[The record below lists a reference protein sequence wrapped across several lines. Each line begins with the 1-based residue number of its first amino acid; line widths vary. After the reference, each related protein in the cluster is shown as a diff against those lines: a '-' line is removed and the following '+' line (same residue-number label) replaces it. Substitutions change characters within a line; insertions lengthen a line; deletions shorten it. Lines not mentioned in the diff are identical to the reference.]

1 MASRSTTRSWLPAR
15 RLGVDVLRLRDG
27 SLRAVLECSTSPA
40 VPGTLLGDLQALQ
53 HAMQIV
59 VRARRPSVSD
69 GTTALARLRASRA
82 ALMSRLAGSDTAFV
96 RRLLVVV
103 PCDAEDTAGEPRLVN
118 ARVIEVHR
126 VLEMAALDPA
136 RLAGSE
142 LDDIAALDDVQ
153 EGRCEVRIGSRL
165 VRTLIITRL
174 PERLRIDA
182 LDAVGCD
189 HDLSLHVEPS
199 GRPDRAE
206 VSAYVSIWAE
216 TRDALDAA
224 TERAEALLAADGVRA
239 RRPYLQ
245 AEPALVSALPLGL
258 DLVGARRVLIGDQLH
273 GAGSSASHR
282 NSERALLY
290 GIDPGTRQPLL
301 LDRLALTNPNAVV
314 LGDQEAR
321 SRLLS
326 LELVRAR
333 LAGRHVHL
341 IGANSAYQSA
351 VEALDGRV
359 VAPVAFDPFS
369 ITGTEESLEARTQA
383 LLAAIEL
390 MAGGLSPSAL
400 VAVEDA
406 VAFSY
411 AAHGFSY
418 EDNDADL
425 TPPTLDEIRTALLR
439 RGATVSD
446 CSQAEIDAV
455 AARLQRYMAGAGR
468 RLLELRTQ
476 APPLGPLSVHDL
488 ARLPEEDRPVGALFS
503 LDRVWHSTSHGKPSL
518 VGLDEAR
525 RVLTGVAGPYVSRL
539 MATARGRQVGLTL
552 ATDDISALLQPPV
565 REFAL
570 GAGLTVL
577 LRQTSEDVERV
588 SEAYRLTPAEQSWL
602 VRASRD
608 EGLLITA
615 DRRFAFRAI
624 ASDEEERLITGG
636 NR

>member
-1 MASRSTTRSWLPAR
+1 LASRSTTRSWLPAR

-27 SLRAVLECSTSPA
+27 SLRAVLECSTPPA
-40 VPGTLLGDLQALQ
+40 VPGRLLGDLQALQ
-53 HAMQIV
+53 QATQIV
-59 VRARRPSVSD
+59 VRARRPSVGD
-69 GTTALARLRASRA
+69 GTAALARLRASHA
-82 ALMSRLAGSDTAFV
+82 SLMSRLAGSDTAFV

-103 PCDAEDTAGEPRLVN
+103 RCDAEDSAGEPPPVN
-118 ARVIEVHR
+118 ARVAEVHR
-126 VLEMAALDPA
+126 ALELAALDPV
-136 RLAGSE
+136 RLAGRE
-142 LDDIAALDDVQ
+142 LDDIAALDGVQ
-153 EGRCEVRIGSRL
+153 EGRCEVRIGHRL
-165 VRTLIITRL
+165 VRTLIVTRL

-182 LDAVGCD
+182 LDAVGCE
-189 HDLSLHVEPS
+189 HDLSLHVQPN
-199 GRPDRAE
+199 GRPDQAE
-206 VSAYVSIWAE
+206 VSAYVSVWAE
-216 TRDALDAA
+216 TRDALDVA
-224 TERAEALLAADGVRA
+224 TERAEAVLAADGVRA
-239 RRPYLQ
+239 RRPHLQ

-258 DLVGARRVLIGDQLH
+258 DLAGARRVLTGDRLH
-273 GAGSSASHR
+273 GTGSPASHR
-282 NSERALLY
+282 TSECALLY
-290 GIDPGTRQPLL
+290 GIDPGTRQPML
-301 LDRLALTNPNAVV
+301 LDRLVLTNPNAVV

-341 IGANSAYQSA
+341 IGTNSAYRNA

-369 ITGTEESLEARTQA
+369 VSGEEESLEARTQA

-390 MAGGLSPSAL
+390 MASGLSPAAL

-425 TPPTLDEIRTALLR
+425 TPPTLDEIRTAMLR

-455 AARLQRYMAGAGR
+455 AARLQRYMAGTGR
-468 RLLELRTQ
+468 RLLELTTK

-488 ARLPEEDRPVGALFS
+488 ARLPEEDRPLGALLS
-503 LDRVWHSTSHGKPSL
+503 LDRVWRSGSHGRPSL
-518 VGLDEAR
+518 VGLDEAH
-525 RVLTGVAGPYVSRL
+525 RVLAGVASQSVSRL
-539 MATARGRQVGLTL
+539 MATARERHVGLTL
-552 ATDDISALLQPPV
+552 ATDDISAFLRPGV

-577 LRQTSEDVERV
+577 LRQSSEDVERV
-588 SEAYRLTPAEQSWL
+588 AEAYRLTPAEQSWL
-602 VRASRD
+602 LRASRD

>member
-1 MASRSTTRSWLPAR
+1 LASRSTTRSWLPAR
-15 RLGVDVLRLRDG
+15 RLGADVLRLRDG
-27 SLRAVLECSTSPA
+27 SLRAVLECSTPPA
-40 VPGTLLGDLQALQ
+40 VPGRLLGDLQALQ
-53 HAMQIV
+53 QATQIV
-59 VRARRPSVSD
+59 VRARRPSVGD
-69 GTTALARLRASRA
+69 GTTALVRLRASHA
-82 ALMSRLAGSDTAFV
+82 SLMSRLAGSDTAVV

-103 PCDAEDTAGEPRLVN
+103 PCDAEDNAGEPPLVN
-118 ARVIEVHR
+118 ARVAEVHR
-126 VLEMAALDPA
+126 ALERAALDPV
-136 RLAGSE
+136 RLAGSG
-142 LDDIAALDDVQ
+142 LDDIAALDGVQ
-153 EGRCEVRIGSRL
+153 EGRCEVRIGHRL

-182 LDAVGCD
+182 LDAVGCE
-189 HDLSLHVEPS
+189 HDLSLHVRPN
-199 GRPDRAE
+199 GRPDQAE

-216 TRDALDAA
+216 TRDALDVA
-224 TERAEALLAADGVRA
+224 TERAEALLAADGLRA

-258 DLVGARRVLIGDQLH
+258 DLAGARRVLTGDRLH
-273 GAGSSASHR
+273 GTGPSASHR
-282 NSERALLY
+282 NSECALFY
-290 GIDPGTRQPLL
+290 GIDPGTRQPRL

-321 SRLLS
+321 SRLLN

-341 IGANSAYQSA
+341 IGTDSAYQKA

-369 ITGTEESLEARTQA
+369 VTGQEESLEARTQA
-383 LLAAIEL
+383 LLAAIDL
-390 MAGGLSPSAL
+390 MAGGLSPAAL

-418 EDNDADL
+418 EDNHADL
-425 TPPTLDEIRTALLR
+425 TPPTLDEIGTALLR
-439 RGATVSD
+439 RGTTASD
-446 CSQAEIDAV
+446 CSQAEINAV
-455 AARLQRYMAGAGR
+455 AARLQRYVTGGGR
-468 RLLELRTQ
+468 RLLELRQ

-488 ARLPEEDRPVGALFS
+488 ARLPEEDRPVGALLS
-503 LDRVWHSTSHGKPSL
+503 LDRVWRSGSHGRPSL
-518 VGLDEAR
+518 VGLDEAHR
-525 RVLTGVAGPYVSRL
+525 ALSGIASQNVSRL
-539 MATARGRQVGLTL
+539 MTTARERQVGLTL
-552 ATDDISALLQPPV
+552 ATDDISKLLQPSV
-565 REFAL
+565 REVAL

-577 LRQTSEDVERV
+577 LRQTPEDVERV
-588 SEAYRLTPAEQSWL
+588 AAAYRLTPAEQSWL
-602 VRASRD
+602 LRASRD

-636 NR
+636 NS